1 MKHLIKER
9 NRYLSREMEQYR
21 YLINIRSLFAGT
33 PRNFFK
39 HIQINGLDAT
49 NVGSVIQYSVNVSIV
64 NSIVIVGFHCKQLV
78 VSNVS

>member
-1 MKHLIKER
+1 MIKER
-9 NRYLSREMEQYR
+9 RRYVSREIEQYR

-49 NVGSVIQYSVNVSIV
+49 NVGSVIQYSVNVSR
-64 NSIVIVGFHCKQLV
+64 SYLQLLVSV
-78 VSNVS
+78 VFLCTYV